1 MRNLCGRPAAAK
13 TARRRKADEPA
24 TGSVPGLSSRTAARF
39 ERAPESSFVTVQE
52 FAELELSHD
61 EIAERAYHIYLE
73 RGARPGDPFA
83 DWLTAERQLRERL
96 VGAR

>member
-1 MRNLCGRPAAAK
+1 MK
-13 TARRRKADEPA
+13 
-24 TGSVPGLSSRTAARF
+24 
-39 ERAPESSFVTVQE
+39 VQDVVE
-52 FAELELSHD
+52 IELSHD

-73 RGARPGDPFA
+73 RGAQPGDPFA